1 MPKTVVLRASS
12 IASLIVLSVIMATS
26 KAAELKFLWQ
36 AEVQSEQANVYSEV
50 SRDKPVVTVLNKG
63 DFLNVI
69 LEISVLEDRWCR
81 VAVPG
86 QSEPTGYV
94 LCKDLRMRRFDST
107 PSGETQPATH
117 HRAAAPGNPVS
128 AVATISNGSGARP
141 GTLLNKDISD
151 MSAAGLPSA
160 VLIAKIKSSA
170 CEFDTSPA
178 TLKNLK
184 ASGIPNDVILAMIEA
199 PSGQSKVLA
208 REAFP
213 ERASPMTAPS
223 TPTASP
229 SDGKTRVL
237 VTDSQSWESRG
248 GSSAGGNRN
257 GWGGSSWFAGGAR
270 PQTAEIIKTLNERCP
285 QITVTN
291 RLDKADF
298 VLTLDHEGGKALLQ
312 RHNKIA
318 VFNKDGDVIFSKSTI
333 SLGNSVKDACQVMS
347 EARK

>member
-1 MPKTVVLRASS
+1 MPKKVIVRARSM
-12 IASLIVLSVIMATS
+12 AALIVLTSLLPATS
-26 KAAELKFLWQ
+26 KAEELKFIWQ
-36 AEVQSEQANVYSEV
+36 AEVQSEQLKVYPQISTDNSIV
-50 SRDKPVVTVLNKG
+50 MVLKQG

-69 LEISVLEDRWCR
+69 LEVSVLTDRWCR
-81 VAVPG
+81 VAIPG
-86 QSEPTGYV
+86 QTEPAGYV
-94 LCKDLRMRRFDST
+94 LCKELRMRRFDSKQ
-107 PSGETQPATH
+107 SVQTQPTAPL
-117 HRAAAPGNPVS
+117 RGSPAASVTA
-128 AVATISNGSGARP
+128 ASNGPVARSGM
-141 GTLLNKDISD
+141 LLNKDVSE
-151 MSAAGLPSA
+151 MSAVGLPSE

-170 CEFDTSPA
+170 CEFDTAPA
-178 TLKNLK
+178 VLKNLK
-184 ASGIPNDVILAMIEA
+184 ASGIADAVILAMIEA
-199 PSGQSKVLA
+199 PSGPSKMSA
-208 REAFP
+208 KETPP
-213 ERASPMTAPS
+213 EKTNAATPASAP
-223 TPTASP
+223 TP

-333 SLGNSVKDACQVMS
+333 SLGNSVKDACQVMW